1 MTESNR
7 VEQVPSHDTSVG
19 RVGSMLKVTG
29 QMKGVRVACLTGLGA
44 ANKCRKGWHG
54 GWTGWSRAAIYKRHG
69 WCGVAVARAGI
80 AEAAVFGTGDRS
92 WKKNKHF
99 FKKINVCFR
108 KKIMIVSKNEK
119 NYLCLAHV
127 AAHCLHHTT
136 PREKPSPQRRTA
148 VLQSDAL
155 LVNSKD

>member
-1 MTESNR
+1 MAGG
-7 VEQVPSHDTSVG
+7 PGG
-19 RVGSMLKVTG
+19 RVPPFAKGTG
-29 QMKGVRVACLTGLGA
+29 GA
-44 ANKCRKGWHG
+44 ASLLHVQALPKPLCLAQVTEVG
-54 GWTGWSRAAIYKRHG
+54 
-69 WCGVAVARAGI
+69 
-80 AEAAVFGTGDRS
+80 
-92 WKKNKHF
+92 KKNKHF